1 MNQDPLDDAI
11 DRTVRDMTHVAA
23 DDDAV
28 ARVMARL
35 REANERDASAHGA
48 SAGTTDERWMFTPR
62 LAWAGAAAVAVAVV
76 LIAIVVTSYSLRSS
90 DPDARVPRVAVHVTV
105 PATPSSSSRAPLAA
119 REIPTPAA
127 GTPSTM
133 HATTARVTHGRVVR
147 PSSVASDAADAS
159 ERQGVDAEPEP
170 PLESD
175 IAIASI
181 TPAPLPEAP
190 AIVVEPLITS
200 SLQVEAI
207 PLPSIEMPPVIPARQ
222 K

>member
-35 REANERDASAHGA
+35 REANVRDASARGA
-48 SAGTTDERWMFTPR
+48 SAGTADERWMSTPR
-62 LAWAGAAAVAVAVV
+62 LAWAGAVAVV

-90 DPDARVPRVAVHVTV
+90 NPDARVPRIAVHVTV
-105 PATPSSSSRAPLAA
+105 PATPSSRAPLAA
-119 REIPTPAA
+119 REIPTPAV

-133 HATTARVTHGRVVR
+133 HATTGRVTHGRVVR
-147 PSSVASDAADAS
+147 PSSVASDVADAS
-159 ERQGVDAEPEP
+159 ERQDVDAEPEP